1 MRISE
6 SITDSTGG
14 LLRLPEAAR
23 LLGLKPATLRS
34 WVLRRRMPFVR
45 LSARAIRFR
54 AEDIAK
60 IISDCE
66 VPAREE
72 RQ

>member
-1 MRISE
+1 MPQTASV
-6 SITDSTGG
+6 TDSTGG

-23 LLGLKPATLRS
+23 RLGLKPATLRS
-34 WVLRRRMPFVR
+34 WVMRRRVRFVR

-54 AEDIAK
+54 AEDIER